1 MATGNSRDGKPVTV
15 GDSATI
21 CGQVTNITG
30 SGSTASV
37 TVLLDSGLS
46 IVAQA
51 RDMFTQQNG

>member
-1 MATGNSRDGKPVTV
+1 MATGNSRDGKPVTT
-15 GDSATI
+15 GDYATI
-21 CGQVTNITG
+21 VGQITSISG